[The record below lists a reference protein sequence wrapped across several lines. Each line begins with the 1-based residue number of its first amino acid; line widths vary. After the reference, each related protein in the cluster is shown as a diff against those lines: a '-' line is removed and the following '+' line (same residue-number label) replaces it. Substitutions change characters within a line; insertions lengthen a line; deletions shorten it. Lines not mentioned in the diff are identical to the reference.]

1 MRENILAQNGMYM
14 HIYFMVNSGWLLQI
28 YAYACYSHMSCPYA
42 MHVCW
47 TNERNRPKKQQTY
60 QRHVDAFYFDI
71 QRFFPNR
78 GSLPVFAISFLQFS
92 RKRKFVGTA
101 AVFCSPSHTSRIW
114 WSSVVALFA
123 PPMPCDV
130 ASFIWCTT
138 VRSPEI
144 GPKRTNIFRKS
155 DGLQNTHTLNC
166 RWLLLLLSCAR
177 YVNSIVSKL
186 KALCTIRCMC
196 ARWICII

>member
-1 MRENILAQNGMYM
+1 MPTLATLICPVHMQCMCAERTNEIDQKNNKPTRGTSMLFIS
-14 HIYFMVNSGWLLQI
+14 IYNVFF
-28 YAYACYSHMSCPYA
+28 YSH
-42 MHVCW
+42 
-47 TNERNRPKKQQTY
+47 
-60 QRHVDAFYFDI
+60 
-71 QRFFPNR
+71 R